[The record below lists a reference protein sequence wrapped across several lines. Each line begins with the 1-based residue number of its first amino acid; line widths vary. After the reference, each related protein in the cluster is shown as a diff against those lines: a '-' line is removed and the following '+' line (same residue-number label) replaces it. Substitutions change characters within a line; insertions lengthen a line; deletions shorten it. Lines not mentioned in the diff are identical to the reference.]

1 MYEWFLY
8 ALCVIVLV
16 RTVLLMLFTGT
27 TPGFGTRQQHATM
40 CTVVQSVDYGGE
52 RCECVTGLFD
62 WTLANGIVAALRD
75 GIAVFLIQES
85 AGVDSVRRTGAF
97 MVGARSTKTHTQ
109 LPNKPLVN
117 THAHRQYG
125 SSCKLSLASTTGLQ
139 AMATVVLW

>member
-1 MYEWFLY
+1 M
-8 ALCVIVLV
+8 
-16 RTVLLMLFTGT
+16 
-27 TPGFGTRQQHATM
+27 
-40 CTVVQSVDYGGE
+40 VVSGV
-52 RCECVTGLFD
+52 CVTGLFD